1 MSLYTHKAESHDDKD
16 EWIRKPALLVLI
28 YEGIVANV
36 LDYDYAPQSELIEN
50 RRVYLNISQ
59 EGKSDVEFLREEE
72 LLNGLQIASKSYKP
86 VTCYQI
92 SEKGMELVKRIS
104 QKEKEATHEFV
115 YAKGTREL
123 LSAMWDGSNY
133 SLKSA
138 SGYKRQSTTVWK
150 STTGLGRP
158 HQTSGISSSVK
169 SKSIRLIFGRLIPSG
184 RDLEV
189 WISFVCTSIRIR

>member
-72 LLNGLQIASKSYKP
+72 LLAID
-86 VTCYQI
+86 
-92 SEKGMELVKRIS
+92 KRRAL
-104 QKEKEATHEFV
+104 EEREAAE
-115 YAKGTREL
+115 AEG
-123 LSAMWDGSNY
+123 DGEE
-133 SLKSA
+133 
-138 SGYKRQSTTVWK
+138 G
-150 STTGLGRP
+150 
-158 HQTSGISSSVK
+158 
-169 SKSIRLIFGRLIPSG
+169 
-184 RDLEV
+184 
-189 WISFVCTSIRIR
+189 

>member
-1 MSLYTHKAESHDDKD
+1 MTENQNRLLYLVSLYTHKAESHDDKD

-104 QKEKEATHEFV
+104 
-115 YAKGTREL
+115 
-123 LSAMWDGSNY
+123 
-133 SLKSA
+133 
-138 SGYKRQSTTVWK
+138 
-150 STTGLGRP
+150 
-158 HQTSGISSSVK
+158 
-169 SKSIRLIFGRLIPSG
+169 
-184 RDLEV
+184 
-189 WISFVCTSIRIR
+189 